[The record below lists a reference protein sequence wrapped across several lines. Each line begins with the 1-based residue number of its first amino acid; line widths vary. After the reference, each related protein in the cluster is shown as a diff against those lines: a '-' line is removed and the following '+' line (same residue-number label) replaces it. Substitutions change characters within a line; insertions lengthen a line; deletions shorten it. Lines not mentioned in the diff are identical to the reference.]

1 MRHATNHPSGGCF
14 GLRGLPF
21 GQPPFLAFSL
31 AALAFAS
38 LLALPPSL
46 PRAWA
51 ALFNAHLLA
60 RRLERI
66 ERPLL
71 DAHFGNPAHGGCL
84 PCLVRRFR
92 LRIGA
97 KSAINNLI
105 TRRQPVTE
113 LPNLTGAS
121 AGPVSK
127 EGRKAKRSA
136 RKGRRTAGNRASL
149 WTRKSGAKVA
159 SSRLLQ
165 GGGKNWVNSAPEY
178 SDRQEKSR
186 GTLDVGARS
195 CEAIHVATAAGTV
208 TLLLSLRAGSV
219 EASSKQSLPSAGLS
233 RAGLFYSAN
242 DEMRD
247 RHPQPWGRVEPHAP
261 NTTP

>member
-1 MRHATNHPSGGCF
+1 MARVRWSALLAAGSRHNQSSLRWNPMNQSYQTCAGCNSTAETSCCKSE
-14 GLRGLPF
+14 RPK
-21 GQPPFLAFSL
+21 SL
-31 AALAFAS
+31 ASMKTVS
-38 LLALPPSL
+38 LTSRVGLGGLMSRYSRQL
-46 PRAWA
+46 TIKRTNDYPR
-51 ALFNAHLLA
+51 H
-60 RRLERI
+60 
-66 ERPLL
+66 
-71 DAHFGNPAHGGCL
+71 
-84 PCLVRRFR
+84 RFR
-92 LRIGA
+92 LRA
-97 KSAINNLI
+97 EEKSAINNLI

-136 RKGRRTAGNRASL
+136 RKGRQTAGNRASL
-149 WTRKSGAKVA
+149 WTRKSGAEVA
-159 SSRLLQ
+159 SSHLLQ

-242 DEMRD
+242 KQITNPDE
-247 RHPQPWGRVEPHAP
+247 
-261 NTTP
+261 